1 MLFLGLGI
9 LSLGFP
15 WWLSSKES
23 ACNAGAS
30 GDTGSIPGSGRS
42 PGEGNGNPLQYS
54 CLESSM
60 DRGAWWVTVQRGH
73 KELDMTECLSTAQR
87 SLRLSHSLPPL
98 LGPYHHLLSS
108 PISSHNL
115 VFHNSEPDGD
125 PRLIIWRS
133 SSMMPPSRAQQACP
147 AHAIQPHLQ
156 PIPTQ
161 PKSVSE

>member
-1 MLFLGLGI
+1 MAQQVKNLPAMQETQEMAVR
-9 LSLGFP
+9 SLGREDP
-15 WWLSSKES
+15 PEEDMATHSSIL
-23 ACNAGAS
+23 AWRV
-30 GDTGSIPGSGRS
+30 P
-42 PGEGNGNPLQYS
+42 
-54 CLESSM
+54 M

-98 LGPYHHLLSS
+98 LGPHHHLLSS